1 MESANL
7 EESGILG
14 SRAEL
19 GVLRRRI
26 LAYLIS
32 RGVGRQTAEDLT
44 QDSLVTLI
52 DLVRRE
58 PERYSPERLVP
69 AAITTARNK
78 LLNHWK
84 KKSTRNES
92 ESLSDSDPAAPETS
106 DPEREARF
114 SELRAAVQRLGA
126 ECRKVLYLKYFLRYS
141 SREIAERL
149 PRVGQK
155 KPPTEN
161 AVNVRTSRCVQ
172 ELREQFLA
180 GRARSRGVD

>member
-1 MESANL
+1 MESARP
-7 EESGILG
+7 EETEILG

-19 GVLRRRI
+19 DLLRQRI
-26 LAYLIS
+26 LAYLVS
-32 RGVGRQTAEDLT
+32 KGVGRQTAEDLT

-58 PERYSPERLVP
+58 PERYALERLVP

-78 LLNHWK
+78 LLNYWK
-84 KKSTRNES
+84 KKSTRGES
-92 ESLSDSDPAAPETS
+92 ESLSENDPAAGEAF

-114 SELRAAVQRLGA
+114 SELREAIQRLGA

-149 PRVGQK
+149 PRPGQK

-161 AVNVRTSRCVQ
+161 AVNVRTSRCIQ
-172 ELREQFLA
+172 ELREQFMA